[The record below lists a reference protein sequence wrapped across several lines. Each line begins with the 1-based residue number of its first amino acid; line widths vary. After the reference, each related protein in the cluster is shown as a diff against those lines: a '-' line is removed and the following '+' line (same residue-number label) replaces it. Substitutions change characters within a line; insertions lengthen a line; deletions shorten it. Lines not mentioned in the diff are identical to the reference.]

1 MIQSLIAFA
10 VITFVLLFITFV
22 KIGNRIINELEE
34 KEKTSY
40 NSNEL

>member
-10 VITFVLLFITFV
+10 VITVVLLFITFV
-22 KIGNRIINELEE
+22 KVCNKVIHELEE

-40 NSNEL
+40 TSNEL

>member
-10 VITFVLLFITFV
+10 IITVVLLFIIFV
-22 KIGNRIINELEE
+22 KIGNRIIHELEE

-40 NSNEL
+40 TSNEL

>member
-10 VITFVLLFITFV
+10 VITFVLLFINLIKV
-22 KIGNRIINELEE
+22 GNKVIHELEE

-40 NSNEL
+40 TSNEL